1 MIPLADS
8 STTLVAEESLCP
20 SHLRLNLLSRA
31 AGRPRLARL
40 AQDLAVRVRNSG
52 EELTTER
59 VAEQVDGKSSSNRT
73 ETAQRRSPRSIANLQ
88 LSRSAN
94 RISYSSSEVPT
105 YVCMDSRPG
114 SSASPRCSKS
124 FLRRLELRLHP
135 KELIPCHTC
144 AAITRGRLG
153 FRDLPSS
160 RTTFCARLSM
170 YMVAPRCGWVAE
182 EQRVDPLLQRKLYFF
197 PPRPLMRVQRADHR
211 WPHETH
217 ACPRPLQHVP
227 RGSLL
232 WPRSQMPEQF
242 RQGARNDR
250 QSLSR
255 LFRS

>member
-1 MIPLADS
+1 MKTRAVSLSLLERLKSTTLTLEPLADS
-8 STTLVAEESLCP
+8 STTLVAEESLLCP
-20 SHLRLNLLSRA
+20 PHLRLNLLSRA

-40 AQDLAVRVRNSG
+40 AQDLAVRVRNSE

-59 VAEQVDGKSSSNRT
+59 VAEQVDGKSSYRKQDCAAPLTSY
-73 ETAQRRSPRSIANLQ
+73 IANLQ

-153 FRDLPSS
+153 SRDPPSS
-160 RTTFCARLSM
+160 PTISCARLSM

-182 EQRVDPLLQRKLYFF
+182 EQRVDPLL
-197 PPRPLMRVQRADHR
+197 
-211 WPHETH
+211 
-217 ACPRPLQHVP
+217 
-227 RGSLL
+227 
-232 WPRSQMPEQF
+232 
-242 RQGARNDR
+242 
-250 QSLSR
+250 
-255 LFRS
+255 